1 MSRKLRILLVFI
13 SLSLTLSLM
22 SNTYSRYV
30 ADTTSNV
37 EMQFASW
44 QILVNENDITS
55 STTSSIELMPV
66 MEENEHIANNTI
78 APSSKGYFDIDIDPT
93 NVNVSFSY
101 EVSLEVLNED
111 MPDLMITK
119 YSILDSNYNEGDE
132 LKIETITDNS
142 IKGTLNYNND
152 NQDFKYEPFTIRIY
166 FEWYDGIDNQMDD
179 QKDTEVGNKA
189 AVENTQLQIKS
200 NINFKQEIL

>member
-55 STTSSIELMPV
+55 STTSS
-66 MEENEHIANNTI
+66 
-78 APSSKGYFDIDIDPT
+78 SSSNCRSLCPT
-93 NVNVSFSY
+93 RAQISAKS
-101 EVSLEVLNED
+101 
-111 MPDLMITK
+111 T
-119 YSILDSNYNEGDE
+119 
-132 LKIETITDNS
+132 ET
-142 IKGTLNYNND
+142 
-152 NQDFKYEPFTIRIY
+152 
-166 FEWYDGIDNQMDD
+166 
-179 QKDTEVGNKA
+179 
-189 AVENTQLQIKS
+189 
-200 NINFKQEIL
+200 